1 MTDVNI
7 ILFDKFET
15 LDVFGPAEIFGKS
28 DGYSVKY
35 FSLTGGLT
43 ESAQGVRILTDKI
56 PDGGLVGICLVPGG
70 EGTRGLVRDDI
81 FIKVLRELSETSIY
95 TLCVCTGSALVAWTG
110 LLNGKAAT
118 SNKLAFDWVS
128 SIGKDVKWIRKA
140 RWVQDG
146 KYYTSS
152 GVSAGMDMVLGFISD
167 FSGMEEAERI
177 AKIIEYV
184 WNKNKDDDPFA

>member
-28 DGYSVKY
+28 DNYTVKY
-35 FSLTGGLT
+35 FSLSGGLI
-43 ESAQGVRILTDKI
+43 ESAQAARILTDKI
-56 PDGGLVGICLVPGG
+56 PVGGLSGILLIPGG

-81 FIKVLRELSETSIY
+81 FIEVLKKLSEASIY
-95 TLCVCTGSALVAWTG
+95 TLCVCTGSALIAKTG
-110 LLNGKAAT
+110 LLKGRCAT

-128 SIGKDVKWIRKA
+128 SIDKDVKWIRKA
-140 RWVQDG
+140 RWAKDG

-152 GVSAGMDMVLGFISD
+152 GVSAGMDMALGFIGD
-167 FSGMEEAERI
+167 FSGIEAAERI
-177 AKIIEYV
+177 AQRIEYI